1 MDRRERGIM
10 AEKLNVYGKLAKAR
24 TMLQE
29 KEIKKSGK
37 NKHLNFNYM
46 ELEDFLPEVNRIN
59 KEIGLVTIFSICGEE
74 AFLKVVDTEEEEKT
88 ITFSSPTAQAK
99 LQGNA
104 SPIQELGALHTYMR
118 RYMLLMAY
126 EICESDALD
135 ANIGKSKEPLPAT
148 KVKTIETTM
157 ESLGVDR
164 EKFLRV
170 LGVEMLEE
178 LDTEGFVNA
187 MGLLA
192 KKRNEVE
199 AKKASEKHD

>member
-1 MDRRERGIM
+1 M

-46 ELEDFLPEVNRIN
+46 ELEDFLPEINRIN
-59 KEIGLVTIFSICGEE
+59 NEIGLVTVFSILDEE
-74 AFLKVVDTEEEEKT
+74 AILTVIDTEPDGLRIKF
-88 ITFSSPTAQAK
+88 ISPIAQAK

-135 ANIGKSKEPLPAT
+135 ANIGKPKEPLPSA
-148 KVKTIETTM
+148 KVKTIEATM
-157 ESLGVDR
+157 TSLGVDK
-164 EKFLRV
+164 EKFLKV
-170 LGVEMLEE
+170 LGVELLEE
-178 LDTEGFVNA
+178 LDTEGFTNA

-192 KKRNEVE
+192 KKRNEIE